1 MSRFSFTPA
10 VVSVS
15 LAVWLSGA
23 TFAVSAASPPSQD
36 SAKTGSRRTTWDGV
50 YTSEQAERGKALY
63 ARSCAGCHKPDMR
76 GDGTAPSLIEEDFAF
91 QWGNETVGRLFGQ
104 IRKLMPSDR
113 PNSLSPDSYRD
124 IVAFILQSNM
134 FPSGASELSAE
145 EDALTQ
151 VVITPKRP

>member
-1 MSRFSFTPA
+1 MSRSLSSSTLVCIGLTTWLTTA
-10 VVSVS
+10 VC
-15 LAVWLSGA
+15 AVG
-23 TFAVSAASPPSQD
+23 TASPPLQD
-36 SAKTGSRRTTWDGV
+36 GAKTGPRRTTWDGV

-76 GDGTAPSLIEEDFAF
+76 GDGTAPSLIDEDFAF

-134 FPSGASELSAE
+134 FPSGASELSAD